1 VGRSV
6 TNLPPSAEND
16 LIRYGW
22 ELVVQT
28 PRHIGKSAVDPKMR
42 FAGNDLACTNCH
54 INAGLKPF
62 AAPFVSTWGVFP
74 QTHNDQVLTLAERIN
89 GCMLRSMN
97 GSPLPE
103 NGKEMQAFIAY
114 LRFLGIG
121 TPEGVRVPG
130 MGLKRLASPAQTPD
144 ATRGQALYTQWCA
157 SCHKADGQGEPR
169 VAPGIGYGIPPLW
182 GNASFNAAAGMA
194 DIRAAAAF
202 IHANMPLG
210 VTYRSPILNEQQ
222 AWDVAA
228 FITSRPRP
236 AGPKAGATK

>member
-1 VGRSV
+1 
-6 TNLPPSAEND
+6 
-16 LIRYGW
+16 
-22 ELVVQT
+22 
-28 PRHIGKSAVDPKMR
+28 
-42 FAGNDLACTNCH
+42 
-54 INAGLKPF
+54 
-62 AAPFVSTWGVFP
+62 
-74 QTHNDQVLTLAERIN
+74 
-89 GCMLRSMN
+89 
-97 GSPLPE
+97 
-103 NGKEMQAFIAY
+103 
-114 LRFLGIG
+114 
-121 TPEGVRVPG
+121 
-130 MGLKRLASPAQTPD
+130 
-144 ATRGQALYTQWCA
+144 
-157 SCHKADGQGEPR
+157 